1 MAAWT
6 DWLKTRDL
14 VPAAI
19 LPAAAAVPP
28 PEPGTLWTAE
38 VGGEQIVRS
47 ADRAYRSDP
56 ELDPLI
62 AGSHDVAPL
71 DPDRMREALL
81 LTLAAPPLDLL
92 SGGWKPKRSWA
103 VDPALLRMAKR
114 LLVALVAVSLL
125 VPIIYAVSLTRSE
138 EHTS

>member
-6 DWLKTRDL
+6 DWLKPRDL

-62 AGSHDVAPL
+62 AGTHDVAPL
-71 DPDRMREALL
+71 DPDRVREEIL
-81 LTLAAPPLDLL
+81 LTPPAPP
-92 SGGWKPKRSWA
+92 
-103 VDPALLRMAKR
+103 PALHTRGWTPHRSVARHPEPLCVGTWR
-114 LLVALVAVSLL
+114 LAGLWLCM
-125 VPIIYAVSLTRSE
+125 
-138 EHTS
+138 